1 MREELQALC
10 TEFISDRDIAK
21 SAFAW
26 ESGYMPPI
34 CAGILAD
41 KVKRLTVED
50 LKRFRQIIKDKT
62 GVFSNFRGTAIAP
75 MACMLAVSGD
85 AEKLFTNTLKV
96 YEELKKHFWSSQF
109 LPLASMIVAQMSE
122 EAQYPY
128 IVRKTKDIYDLMK
141 KEHPFLTSSEDG
153 PFAAMLAYAECSPEA
168 ITVEVE
174 KCYGILHPKF
184 FSGNAVQ
191 SLSHIL
197 ALGEG
202 SAEMKCKKFETLF
215 DTLKSRGY
223 KYGTDYV
230 LATLGALSIQSY
242 DMSDMV
248 DDVIAV
254 ADYLEKQ
261 KGYGF
266 FGAMKKERLM
276 HAAMLVC
283 KSYIGKENSQIMN
296 STAVSSA
303 VAMVAAEQ
311 AAVCAAIAASVAASS
326 ASN

>member
-1 MREELQALC
+1 MREELQVLC
-10 TEFISDRDIAK
+10 TEFIRDRDIAK

-41 KVKRLTVED
+41 KVKPLTAED
-50 LKRFRQIIKDKT
+50 LKSFRQIIKDKT
-62 GVFSNFRGTAIAP
+62 GIFSNFRGTAIAP

-85 AEKLFTNTLKV
+85 AEKLFANALKV
-96 YEELKKHFWSSQF
+96 YEELKKYFWSSQF
-109 LPLASMIVAQMSE
+109 LPLASMIVAQLSE

-128 IVRKTKDIYDLMK
+128 IVQKTKAIYDLMK

-174 KCYGILHPKF
+174 KCYQILHPKF

-191 SLSHIL
+191 SLSHVL
-197 ALGEG
+197 ALGDG
-202 SAEMKCKKFETLF
+202 SAETKCRKFTELF
-215 DTLKSRGY
+215 DTLKAKGY
-223 KYGTDYV
+223 KYGSDYV
-230 LATLGALSIQSY
+230 LATLGALSIQPY
-242 DMSDMV
+242 DVISMV

-283 KSYIGKENSQIMN
+283 KSYMGKDMSQIMN

-311 AAVCAAIAASVAASS
+311 AAICAAIAASVAASS
-326 ASN
+326 ASS

>member
-10 TEFISDRDIAK
+10 TEFIKDRDIAK

-41 KVKRLTVED
+41 KVKPLTAEE

-62 GVFSNFRGTAIAP
+62 GVFSNFRGTAISP

-85 AEKLFTNTLKV
+85 AEKLFANALTV

-109 LPLASMIVAQMSE
+109 LPLASMIVAQMSK

-128 IVRKTKDIYDLMK
+128 IVQKTKAIYDLMK

-153 PFAAMLAYAECSPEA
+153 PFAAMLAYAERSPEA

-174 KCYGILHPKF
+174 KCYQILHPKF
-184 FSGNAVQ
+184 FSSNAVQ
-191 SLSHIL
+191 SLSHVL

-202 SAEMKCKKFETLF
+202 SAEMKCRKFTELF
-215 DTLKSRGY
+215 DTLKAKGY
-223 KYGTDYV
+223 KYGSDYV
-230 LATLGALSIQSY
+230 LATLGALSIQPY
-242 DMSDMV
+242 DVIYMV

-283 KSYIGKENSQIMN
+283 KSYIGKESSQIMN
-296 STAVSSA
+296 STVVSSA
-303 VAMVAAEQ
+303 VAMVAAQQ
-311 AAVCAAIAASVAASS
+311 AAICAAVVATAAASS